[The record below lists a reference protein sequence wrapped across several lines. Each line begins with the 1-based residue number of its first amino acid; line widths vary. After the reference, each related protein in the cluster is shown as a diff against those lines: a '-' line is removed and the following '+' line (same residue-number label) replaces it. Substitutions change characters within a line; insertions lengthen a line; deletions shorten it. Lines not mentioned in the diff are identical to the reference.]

1 MNVNKNAKGQD
12 KDLNKA
18 RGQEKVI
25 LHEQM
30 CGRGY
35 K

>member
-1 MNVNKNAKGQD
+1 MNVNKSVEYQN
-12 KDLNKA
+12 KDIDKA
-18 RGQEKVI
+18 RGQEKVV

-30 CGRGY
+30 CRREY

>member
-1 MNVNKNAKGQD
+1 MNVNKSVEDQN
-12 KDLNKA
+12 KDIDKA
-18 RGQEKVI
+18 RGQEKVV

-30 CGRGY
+30 YGREY

>member
-1 MNVNKNAKGQD
+1 MNVNKNTENQ
-12 KDLNKA
+12 KDIDNT
-18 RGQEKVI
+18 RGQEKVV

-30 CGRGY
+30 CGREY

>member
-1 MNVNKNAKGQD
+1 MNANKNTEDQ
-12 KDLNKA
+12 KDIDNA
-18 RGQEKVI
+18 RGQEKVV

-30 CGRGY
+30 CGREY